1 MTYRYARKR
10 INIFNANNNSDEIFT
25 FLMLRT
31 PQVSAQLSLQLCD
44 GTIKA
49 PVVTAGS
56 LFPLQEAAAVFI
68 TTLGL

>member
-1 MTYRYARKR
+1 
-10 INIFNANNNSDEIFT
+10 
-25 FLMLRT
+25 MLRT